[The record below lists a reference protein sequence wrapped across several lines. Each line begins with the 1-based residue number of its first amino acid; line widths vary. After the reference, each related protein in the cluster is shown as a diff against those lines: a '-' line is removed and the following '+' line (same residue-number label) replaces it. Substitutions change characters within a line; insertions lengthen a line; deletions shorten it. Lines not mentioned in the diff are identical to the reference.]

1 MTPNIAQI
9 IAAFAEVTHVP
20 IREIVSRQRSRSIL
34 KARHQAWYAARVL
47 TGASYPE
54 IAKAFGLKDHTSVM
68 RACQKLAGDERY
80 QRRLVQMRSKYV
92 RKQSSWAGAVCSP
105 YSP

>member
-1 MTPNIAQI
+1 MNANIAQI

-20 IREIVSRQRSRSIL
+20 IREIVSRRRNPWIA
-34 KARHQAWYAARVL
+34 KARHQAMYAASVL

-68 RACQKLAGDERY
+68 RACHKMAGDERY
-80 QRRLVQMRSKYV
+80 QRRLVQMREKYV
-92 RKQSSWAGAVCSP
+92 RKQSVWAGAVCSP